1 MSGPDADQ
9 SEVAVKGSF
18 WHSAKMVAWAFVGI
32 RKGSE
37 YRQDFGKVNPLHVI
51 VVGVIG
57 AALFVLALVALVSWV
72 VPG

>member
-1 MSGPDADQ
+1 MSRPDPGKGDD
-9 SEVAVKGSF
+9 SVKASL

-37 YRQDFGKVNPLHVI
+37 YRQDFGKVNPLHVV

-72 VPG
+72 VPA